1 MRIAVASRWP
11 QRLPL
16 AAFMSPSISR
26 SVRVFARSIALHGD
40 HDAGLLHLLPLK
52 AARTAPVFHDKLR
65 SDEKICY
72 NYCQKNN
79 S

>member
-1 MRIAVASRWP
+1 MSGPAYFRRGDGAPVSTLIVAGGPSR
-11 QRLPL
+11 
-16 AAFMSPSISR
+16 
-26 SVRVFARSIALHGD
+26 D
-40 HDAGLLHLLPLK
+40 HDGGLLHLLPLK